1 MGVIEA
7 AWRAREAQRQSEITA
22 MKAKYAALEQ
32 QTREL
37 LMATQERERALLA
50 AEAEL
55 RLRKAGL
62 EREAAGRMTEAEAA
76 VRRLQVRLL
85 CSRDCGTDCG
95 SPCKLAHE
103 RHAGWCHQHVH
114 CTPVSHALCPAHIV
128 MRHAEL
134 KDACL
139 RWTGCEICVL
149 CMLRLLCLQV
159 ECEHQLGIE
168 RERTAAAV
176 QQRDAAEARTA
187 ALEAQF
193 TQYVAAQR
201 NAPESQLKADL
212 AEAQQ
217 AVKSGEAKL
226 QAALK
231 LKQKYKQQ
239 VRTRLFVRSGDDV
252 EGWTGL

>member
-22 MKAKYAALEQ
+22 MKAKYATLEQ

-103 RHAGWCHQHVH
+103 RHAGWCPQCTVPLSAVHSAQHI
-114 CTPVSHALCPAHIV
+114 L

-134 KDACL
+134 KDVFL
-139 RWTGCEICVL
+139 RWTECEICVL
-149 CMLRLLCLQV
+149 CMRRLLCLQV

-193 TQYVAAQR
+193 TQYVAVQR
-201 NAPESQLKADL
+201 NAPESQLKAGL

-239 VRTRLFVRSGDDV
+239 VRTRPFVRSGDDV